1 MSAVPIP
8 QFVATSRRLARLVH
22 ASANRAALE
31 NLHSGMDREAV
42 FTELGQQVRTGSSGY
57 FTNIVLRNPHAEL
70 CLNNPVGLQLDVLL
84 YLTDTENLDDD
95 WESKHFTPVLL
106 RNGRLAGLGWG
117 SLKTLLRT
125 SGPFKLAEPLCNPEA
140 DETRQRLSGW
150 VLKLAQAR
158 QQRLEGLLER
168 SGASQFD

>member
-1 MSAVPIP
+1 
-8 QFVATSRRLARLVH
+8 
-22 ASANRAALE
+22 
-31 NLHSGMDREAV
+31 
-42 FTELGQQVRTGSSGY
+42 
-57 FTNIVLRNPHAEL
+57 
-70 CLNNPVGLQLDVLL
+70 LNNPVGLQLDVLL

-106 RNGRLAGLGWG
+106 RNGHLAGLGWG

>member
-168 SGASQFD
+168 SGASQCD

>member
-1 MSAVPIP
+1 MSAAPIP

-42 FTELGQQVRTGSSGY
+42 FAELGQQVRTGSSGY

-70 CLNNPVGLQLDVLL
+70 YLNNPVGLQLDVLL

>member
-106 RNGRLAGLGWG
+106 RNGHLAGLGWG

>member
-70 CLNNPVGLQLDVLL
+70 YLNNPVGLQLDVLL